1 MPRGYGN
8 TASEPVF
15 IYTKFG
21 CLLRHPPAVSAALTP
36 YGLRNSHIK
45 PGLLN
50 LFQVSF
56 ATMRKKVRRRR
67 RKYTRPSFGSAADF
81 YVLKIKSFFRITSG
95 FVTGSQQGPEPA
107 RSPSFRF
114 QFYPGG
120 VFRTAPDSVCIILSL
135 AACGRHPPASGFRHK
150 TTGPDWGPRRDHV
163 TGPARLFLKAG
174 I

>member
-1 MPRGYGN
+1 MTGSRRGPEPVRSRPGALTGTRSSVFNFCRGRYGN
-8 TASEPVF
+8 TAPEPVF

-36 YGLRNSHIK
+36 YGLRNSHRK

-81 YVLKIKSFFRITSG
+81 YVLRFKSFFPDYVRVCDMATSEG
-95 FVTGSQQGPEPA
+95 LCGG
-107 RSPSFRF
+107 RKGPSFRF
-114 QFYPGG
+114 QFYPG
-120 VFRTAPDSVCIILSL
+120 VWQHCFR
-135 AACGRHPPASGFRHK
+135 ASIH
-150 TTGPDWGPRRDHV
+150 
-163 TGPARLFLKAG
+163 LY
-174 I
+174 

>member
-1 MPRGYGN
+1 MTGSRRGPEPVRSRPGELIGTRSSVFNFCRGGYGN

-81 YVLKIKSFFRITSG
+81 YVIRFKSFFRITSG
-95 FVTGSQQGPEPA
+95 FVTGSQQGPEQA
-107 RSPSFRF
+107 RSR
-114 QFYPGG
+114 PGTRSSVFNFIQG
-120 VFRTAPDSVCIILSL
+120 VSSALLQIQYV
-135 AACGRHPPASGFRHK
+135 
-150 TTGPDWGPRRDHV
+150 
-163 TGPARLFLKAG
+163 
-174 I
+174 